1 MAVTLSDAAF
11 DRAVNEAIDQVP
23 EQFLALLDNVVILV
37 EDDPPEDDPDMLGV
51 YDGVPLTERGDNYGF
66 VAPDRII
73 LYRNPLKDMCE
84 TTDELVDE
92 IAVTVVHEI
101 GHFFGIDDD
110 ELDEMGWG

>member
-1 MAVTLSDAAF
+1 MAVTLSNAAF
-11 DRAVNEAIDQVP
+11 DRAVNDAIDQVP

-66 VAPDRII
+66 VAPDRIV
-73 LYRNPLKDMCE
+73 LYRNPLKEMCD
-84 TTDELVDE
+84 TVDELVDE

>member
-1 MAVTLSDAAF
+1 MPVTISDADF
-11 DRAVNEAIDQVP
+11 DRAVNDGIDQVP
-23 EQFLALLDNVVILV
+23 DSFIELLDNVVILV
-37 EDDPPEDDPDMLGV
+37 EDDPPDDEPDLLGV

-73 LYRNPLKDMCE
+73 LYRNPLKEMCD
-84 TTDELVDE
+84 TVDELVDE

-110 ELDEMGWG
+110 QLDEMGWG